1 MSENKLI
8 EAYNNFMGHLY
19 EVMDDGIHSLAE
31 AMEKTKKK
39 TSEIGGLTQEELNKV
54 SDFVQRDIEHAAH
67 TINKTDKTDNDDLS
81 EWLKFDIDLIENFAL
96 DAFMSVADKTSIE
109 LARLKTIAQVNTY
122 HSGEIT
128 GPGTFVCDQCDKE
141 IAFKSTSVIPKCPS
155 CGADT
160 FVRC

>member
-8 EAYNNFMGHLY
+8 EAYNNLMRHLY

-31 AMEKTKKK
+31 ALEKAKEK
-39 TSEIGGLTQEELNKV
+39 TSELGGLTQEELNKV
-54 SDFVQRDIEHAAH
+54 SDFVQRDVEHAAH
-67 TINKTDKTDNDDLS
+67 AINKTKTDSDDLS

-96 DAFMSVADKTSIE
+96 DAFMSVADKTSVE
-109 LARLKTIAQVNTY
+109 LARLKTIAEVNTY

-128 GPGTFVCDQCDKE
+128 SPGTFVCDQCNKE
-141 IAFKSTSVIPKCPS
+141 IAFKSTSVIPKCPE
-155 CGADT
+155 CGSTT